1 MVIKKA
7 VPIGIES
14 YKEIIEQDYYYID
27 KTLLIRDLLTQK
39 SKVTLFT
46 RPRRFGKT
54 LNISMLQYFFEDT
67 GDVEKNAKNRELF
80 QGKKI
85 MEAGERYTEHMGMY
99 PVINL
104 TLKSAKQPS
113 FESAY
118 SKMRKESGI

>member
-1 MVIKKA
+1 MDIKKA

-67 GDVEKNAKNRELF
+67 GDVEKNAENRELF